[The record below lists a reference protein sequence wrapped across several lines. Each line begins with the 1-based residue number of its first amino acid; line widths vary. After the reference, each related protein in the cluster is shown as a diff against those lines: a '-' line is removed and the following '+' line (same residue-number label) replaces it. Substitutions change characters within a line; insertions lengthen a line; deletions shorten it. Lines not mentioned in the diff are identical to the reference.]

1 MDNKLFK
8 NILFIIAYCVVLVA
22 VIINIEWVISTIGW
36 ILALLS
42 PIFIGFAIAFFL
54 NRPYMFFLK
63 LYTTPIGKK
72 NSKKQSKPRS
82 EKAEAR
88 LKNLRKALSLLT
100 VYILFLAMIVL
111 LLWLIIPEIT
121 NSVAQISTNIEL
133 YIKNLNKLLNDFNE
147 WLPFDFS
154 FTEPILTPLDPESG
168 KADTTAAKI
177 SIAEFLTQKLTEL
190 TSALPNIL
198 SGIFPDLFHMTKS
211 LLSSVMNVLLG
222 FVMSI
227 YMLAS
232 KESLLRQCK
241 HFFDAYAPRKIAKK
255 TYEVLEISH
264 EVFSNFLSGRLYD
277 ALIIGM
283 LCFVGMSIFRFQY
296 TLLISVVVAVT
307 NVIPIF
313 GPFIGAIPSIF
324 LLLLVDPMQAVWFT
338 VFIIVLQQLDG
349 NIIGPKVVGDSI
361 GLPAWWVMVSILIGG
376 GFLGVFGMLAGV
388 PTFAVIYKMFKKS
401 IHYRLEKK
409 ALEHKESK
417 DE

>member
-1 MDNKLFK
+1 MDKKLFK
-8 NILFIIAYCVVLVA
+8 SILFIIAYCVLLVA
-22 VIINIEWVISTIGW
+22 VIINIEWVISTAKW
-36 ILALLS
+36 LLALLS
-42 PIFIGFAIAFFL
+42 PIFIGFAIAFLL
-54 NRPYMFFLK
+54 NKPYMFFMK
-63 LYTTPIGKK
+63 IFSTPIKRKNTKK
-72 NSKKQSKPRS
+72 NTKPRS
-82 EKAEAR
+82 EKTESR

-100 VYILFLAMIVL
+100 VYTLFLAMIAL
-111 LLWLIIPEIT
+111 LLWLIIPEIG
-121 NSVAQISTNIEL
+121 NSFSQISSNIEL
-133 YIKNLNKLLNDFNE
+133 YIKNFTKLLSDFDE
-147 WLPFDFS
+147 WLPFDIS
-154 FTEPILTPLDPESG
+154 FTEPILDNPADNSES
-168 KADTTAAKI
+168 KI
-177 SIAEFLTQKLTEL
+177 SIAQFLTQKLTEI

-198 SGIFPDLFHMTKS
+198 SGIFPDLFHITKS
-211 LLSSVMNVLLG
+211 VFSSVMNILLG

-232 KESLLRQCK
+232 KDALLLQCK
-241 HFFDAYAPRKIAKK
+241 HFFDAYAPKKLAKK
-255 TYEVLEISH
+255 TYEILEISH
-264 EVFSNFLSGRLYD
+264 EVFSNFVSGRLYD

-283 LCFVGMSIFRFQY
+283 LCFVGMSIFNFQY

-388 PTFAVIYKMFKKS
+388 PTFAVIYKMLKKS
-401 IHYRLEKK
+401 IHHRLEKK
-409 ALEHKESK
+409 GLENTSSNEPRQT
-417 DE
+417 

>member
-1 MDNKLFK
+1 MDKKLFK
-8 NILFIIAYCVVLVA
+8 SILFIIAYCVVLVA
-22 VIINIEWVISTIGW
+22 VIINIEWVISTAGW

-42 PIFIGFAIAFFL
+42 PIFIGFAIAFLL
-54 NRPYMFFLK
+54 NRPYMFFKK
-63 LYTTPIGKK
+63 LYSAQIPRKNQKK
-72 NSKKQSKPRS
+72 PVKPRS
-82 EKAEAR
+82 EKAAAR
-88 LKNLRKALSLLT
+88 LKNLRKALALLT
-100 VYILFLAMIVL
+100 VYILFLAMIAL

-121 NSVAQISTNIEL
+121 NSISQISTNIEL
-133 YIKNLNKLLNDFNE
+133 YIKNLNNLLNDFNE
-147 WLPFDFS
+147 WLPFDIS
-154 FTEPILTPLDPESG
+154 FTEPILTTEVNEDGTS
-168 KADTTAAKI
+168 TKI
-177 SIAEFLTQKLTEL
+177 SIAQFLSQKLTEL
-190 TSALPNIL
+190 TSILPNIL

-211 LLSSVMNVLLG
+211 ILSSVMNILLG

-232 KESLLRQCK
+232 KESLLSQCR
-241 HFFDAYAPRKIAKK
+241 HFFDAYAPKKIASK
-255 TYEVLEISH
+255 TYEVLEISR
-264 EVFSNFLSGRLYD
+264 EVFSNFVSGRLYD

-283 LCFVGMSIFRFQY
+283 ICFVGMSIFKFQY

-313 GPFIGAIPSIF
+313 GPFIGAIPSIC

-338 VFIIVLQQLDG
+338 IFIIVLQQIDG
-349 NIIGPKVVGDSI
+349 NVIGPKVVGDSI

-388 PTFAVIYKMFKKS
+388 PTFAVIYKMLKKS

-409 ALEHKESK
+409 GLEHRESK